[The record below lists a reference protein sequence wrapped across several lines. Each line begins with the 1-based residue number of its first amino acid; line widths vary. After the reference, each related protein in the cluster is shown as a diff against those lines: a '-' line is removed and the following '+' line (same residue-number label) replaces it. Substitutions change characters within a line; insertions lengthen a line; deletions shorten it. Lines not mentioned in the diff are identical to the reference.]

1 MKEIA
6 KLSINALKIHPRNT
20 EFFDDISGDE
30 YERFKK
36 SIKEDGILSPILI
49 APDMTVISGHQR
61 LKACRDLGI
70 ELVPVMI
77 REDLTDDDE
86 KLKLLLAANFGR
98 LKNDDVKQRK
108 VAVEYVKLCG
118 NKHGRPVKS
127 GDNRLLTQEEIA
139 NNLGISERTLRELLE
154 IERKLTPEVKELL
167 NNGVF
172 TKTTASKVLTKL
184 SKEEQEELLSNI
196 NPDKKYTQVDIQK
209 YIDEN
214 KKLKDKVTSLAQQS
228 VRTET
233 ITQEVDR
240 PETIETIKKLRA
252 EVSEKSVNY
261 NTLYEKM
268 LEDNKLLNQA
278 MGESTNWQLTSHCSE
293 ITKKMLD
300 FVKEMAQYGYMAETF
315 NEIPIATR
323 NEYLRC
329 VKAVQAWANVIVS
342 AIEIDG
348 NQNTNENKNYI
359 MLEENY

>member
-30 YERFKK
+30 YERFKQ

-61 LKACRDLGI
+61 LKACRDLEI

-77 REDLTDDDE
+77 REDLTDEDE

-98 LKNDDVKQRK
+98 LKNNDVKQRK

-118 NKHGRPVKS
+118 HKQGRPDKTC
-127 GDNRLLTQEEIA
+127 DNRTFNLDEIA
-139 NNLGISERTLRELLE
+139 SQLGTSKRTLQELLE
-154 IERKLTPEVKELL
+154 IERKLTPEIKDML
-167 NNGVF
+167 NSGVF

-184 SKEEQEELLSNI
+184 SKEEQEDLLSKL
-196 NPDKKYTQVDIQK
+196 NPDKKYTQADFQK
-209 YIDEN
+209 CIDEN
-214 KKLKDKVTSLAQQS
+214 KKLKERVTTLAQQS
-228 VRTET
+228 VRTEI

-240 PETIETIKKLRA
+240 PETLAQIKKLRE
-252 EVSEKSVNY
+252 EVSDKSNNY
-261 NTLYEKM
+261 NVLYEKM

-315 NEIPIATR
+315 NEIPISTR

-329 VKAVQAWANVIVS
+329 VKAVQAWSNVIVNT
-342 AIEIDG
+342 IET
-348 NQNTNENKNYI
+348 NNNTNYI
-359 MLEENY
+359 VIEGE